1 MDDQATRLRMLV
13 EGKIT
18 KEDTMDS
25 GRLQGTSQSMAYQPV
40 SQGARVIAITSGK
53 GGVGKTNLTVNLAI
67 AMGKKGK
74 RVVVVDADLGTAN
87 VDVLLGTSSR
97 QTMMS
102 LVNEGVELEDV
113 LIRGPYGVSYIS
125 GGSGMEHAG
134 ELSTIQRQVIFNK
147 LAGCDDWADI
157 MASDEVVL
165 VTTPEPTSLTDGYA
179 VLKAYCSLGAQQPI
193 RLVVNRVFDLMESHE
208 TANKLICTADKFL
221 HMKLK
226 SLGFIL
232 DDNNMMRSVRKQVPI
247 MAAYPDSLASKCIA
261 SLADSLL
268 TGREQQVKMGW
279 QGFLRKFF
287 HNVR

>member
-25 GRLQGTSQSMAYQPV
+25 GRLQGSSQSMTYQPV

-102 LVNEGVELEDV
+102 LVNEGAYTGALRSQ
-113 LIRGPYGVSYIS
+113 LYIWWLWYGACRGAVYYSK
-125 GGSGMEHAG
+125 AG
-134 ELSTIQRQVIFNK
+134 YF
-147 LAGCDDWADI
+147 
-157 MASDEVVL
+157 
-165 VTTPEPTSLTDGYA
+165 
-179 VLKAYCSLGAQQPI
+179 
-193 RLVVNRVFDLMESHE
+193 
-208 TANKLICTADKFL
+208 
-221 HMKLK
+221 
-226 SLGFIL
+226 
-232 DDNNMMRSVRKQVPI
+232 
-247 MAAYPDSLASKCIA
+247 
-261 SLADSLL
+261 
-268 TGREQQVKMGW
+268 
-279 QGFLRKFF
+279 
-287 HNVR
+287 